1 MIGYTVTDQ
10 LGQLLGSGQ
19 TRAQVVRVV
28 QRLLSD
34 DHYKMP
40 RLPKAGHTLIIAL
53 PVGKYI
59 GVSELHIKQV

>member
-1 MIGYTVTDQ
+1 MIGYTITDQ
-10 LGQLLGSGQ
+10 LGQFLGSGQ

-34 DHYKMP
+34 EQYKMP

-53 PVGKYI
+53 PAGKYI